1 MGKLMGKTAI
11 VTGAS
16 RGIGAEIAKYLA
28 KRRIAVNYSGS
39 QAKAEEV
46 VNDIVA
52 NGGEAFAIQ
61 ASVSDADS
69 VS

>member
-1 MGKLMGKTAI
+1 M
-11 VTGAS
+11 
-16 RGIGAEIAKYLA
+16 
-28 KRRIAVNYSGS
+28 NYSGS

-46 VNDIVA
+46 VNEIEA

-69 VS
+69 VSAMIAETMNRFGSVLIF